1 MTNDNSHLSPRRPFR
16 LLSLAISLSLIF
28 SLWAPLYLR
37 AAAQRKR
44 PAQSPVRE
52 IAPTP
57 GHALGAGL
65 PDLSQIRYR
74 SAAQPSAPAPIGSS
88 MPCYDCGVRGPA
100 DASFMAARLEP
111 LNRTGQADADLLSGN
126 FNWSKSLVDLKGR
139 AGLDLKL
146 SLVYNSLVWTR
157 HGAQVGFDLDRGQPS
172 PGFRLGFPT
181 IQPRYRDAQT
191 GKYTYLLITPEGAR
205 VELRQTGD
213 ANVYEAT
220 DNSAMQLTELGA
232 GRAVLRRVDGTQLS
246 FQLIGG
252 QLQCTEVKDRNGNFI
267 SAAYN
272 ERGQLNSV
280 TDTVGRTL
288 LFNRDRGGNLLS
300 ISQPVEGAQERV
312 LATFG
317 YSELTIQTNFP
328 KLKVVGP
335 RNGAK
340 IPVLTMAGLPD
351 GSRYE
356 FAYTTWGQVARITFH
371 APDGH
376 ALAYTSYN
384 LPQDA
389 TSPAA
394 DCPRPTEVRA
404 WAEGANNEAETL
416 TRYEFDPGRAW
427 GQVTFPDGTTRRE
440 SFATAGWQRGLT
452 VQVEERAGAALRTRT
467 VTEWTQDDTGV
478 DYKLNPRQRETSV
491 YDSTGS
497 RKLQRTEYGEY
508 GLKSDVYEYGPDGK
522 TLKKR
527 THFEYERDAAYVS
540 RHVLDLVKER
550 SVYASDGTLLAKTT
564 YVYDLP
570 ENIVEQGAVVQHDNE
585 GYGAG
590 LVKGRGLLSAVQS
603 WNVKAPNDASKVVE
617 TRRGYNTNGSIIFTR
632 SASGAVAG
640 FSYADNFEGGTGQN
654 THAFITSTTSAKGKR
669 SQRRYD
675 YATGAVVWGQNEDG
689 TIQRA
694 TYDAAGRIISATNQ
708 TTGASKRIIYTE
720 SGTLVATFVQGR
732 ANAKELGSYV
742 IYDGARRMR
751 AKAKDPLS
759 KASGYKGMYIF
770 RDPMGRVTGKTVPS
784 KMSSTWVIAEDAA
797 AAADPVKKLPLGF
810 ARVEPAALGA
820 AFALF
825 QGGDYYDWGTEEDN
839 GYYVLGGDGFWH
851 FIGDYDGAY
860 NAEMGATWNAAGGY
874 WDFGGDQDPFIITDD
889 GGDPP
894 SDWGSWW
901 DDFWAFFGLGG
912 AAGTGVV
919 AGGET
924 AITAAGSIIVIG
936 SNGSGVDP
944 NLNPGASGLNQQGID
959 TIKQHLTRAELTDQY
974 GTALDDPPNRAM
986 VDRLQNAV
994 SNGCDCIDGQ
1004 DANFYLHELYENAL
1018 MNQGIGYNEAHGRA
1032 LSNYGVTEYDLYHP
1046 DVIQAYPQHFNDS
1059 WFDYHGIPRPPR

>member
-1 MTNDNSHLSPRRPFR
+1 MTNDKSHLRPHRPFR

-28 SLWAPLYLR
+28 SLCAPLYFT
-37 AAAQRKR
+37 ASAQRKR

-52 IAPTP
+52 IAPTR

-74 SAAQPSAPAPIGSS
+74 GAAQPSAPAPVGPSL
-88 MPCYDCGVRGPA
+88 PCYDCGLRGAA
-100 DASFMAARLEP
+100 DASFAAARLEH
-111 LNRTGQADADLLSGN
+111 LNRTGQADVDLLSGN
-126 FNWSKSLVDLKGR
+126 FNWSKSLVDFKGR

-157 HGAQVGFDLDRGQPS
+157 QESQIGFDLDRGQPS

-181 IQPRYRDAQT
+181 IQPRYRNAQT
-191 GKYTYLLITPEGAR
+191 GKHSYLLITPEGSR
-205 VELRQTGD
+205 VELRQTGNG
-213 ANVYEAT
+213 NVYEAT
-220 DNSAMQLTELGA
+220 DNFSMQLVESGA
-232 GRAVLRRVDGTQLS
+232 GQAMLRRIDGTQLS
-246 FQLIGG
+246 FKLIGG

-267 SAAYN
+267 SATYN
-272 ERGQLNSV
+272 ERGQLNTV

-300 ISQPVEGAQERV
+300 ISQPLEGAQERV

-317 YSELTIQTNFP
+317 YSELIVQTNFD
-328 KLKVVGP
+328 KLKVVGL

-356 FAYTTWGQVARITFH
+356 FAYTTWGQVARITFY

-394 DCPRPTEVRA
+394 YCPRPTEVRA
-404 WAEGANNEAETL
+404 WAEGANNEAETV
-416 TRYEFDPGRAW
+416 TRYEFDRGQAW
-427 GQVTFPDGTTRRE
+427 GQVTLPDGATRRE

-452 VQVEERAGAALRTRT
+452 IQVEERASGALRTRT
-467 VTEWTQDDTGV
+467 VNEWTQDDTGI
-478 DYKLNPRQRETSV
+478 DYKLNPRLTETSV
-491 YDSTGS
+491 YDSTSG
-497 RKLQRTEYGEY
+497 RKHQRTEYGEY

-540 RHVLDLVKER
+540 RHVLDLMKER
-550 SVYASDGTLLAKTT
+550 TVYASDGTLLARTT
-564 YVYDLP
+564 YVYDIP
-570 ENIVEQGAVVQHDNE
+570 ENIVDQGAVVQHDNE
-585 GYGAG
+585 RYGAG
-590 LVKGRGLLSAVQS
+590 LIKGRGLLSAVQS
-603 WNVKAPNDASKVVE
+603 WNAKAPNDASKVVE

-632 SASGAVAG
+632 SASGAIAS
-640 FSYADNFEGGTGQN
+640 FSYADNFEGSAGRN
-654 THAFITSTTSAKGKR
+654 THALITSTTAANGKR

-708 TTGASKRIIYTE
+708 TTGAFKRMIYAE
-720 SGTLVATFVQGR
+720 SGTLVATFVKGR

-770 RDPMGRVTGKTVPS
+770 RDSMGRVTGKTVPS

-797 AAADPVKKLPLGF
+797 TAADPVEKIPLGF
-810 ARVEPAALGA
+810 ARVNPATLGA

-839 GYYVLGGDGFWH
+839 GYYVMGGDGFWH

-860 NAEMGATWNAAGGY
+860 NAELGATWNAGGGY
-874 WDFGGDQDPFIITDD
+874 WDFGGNQDPVIVTDD
-889 GGDPP
+889 GGYPP

-901 DDFWAFFGLGG
+901 DDFWGFFGLGG
-912 AAGTGVV
+912 AAGAGVV

-936 SNGSGVDP
+936 SSGSGIDP

-959 TIKQHLTRAELTDQY
+959 TIKRHLSRPELGSTD
-974 GTALDDPPNRAM
+974 GTALQYKPNEMM
-986 VDRLQNAV
+986 VERLQSAV
-994 SNGCDCIDGQ
+994 TNGCDCIDGP
-1004 DANFYLHELYENAL
+1004 DANFYLHELYESAL
-1018 MNQGIGYNEAHGRA
+1018 MDQGISATEAHQRA
-1032 LSNYGVTEYDLYHP
+1032 LSNYGVTQFDLYHP
-1046 DVIQAYPQHFNDS
+1046 DVIQTLGPSSFTRP
-1059 WFDYHGIPRPPR
+1059 WFDYYGIPYPE